1 MTSNESNNS
10 NDLEANDIPIE
21 IWQSDLIVLPIPEN
35 KPGTNTYMQIN
46 LHITNNAR
54 TSFRF
59 NPKKIIPELITSD
72 GQILP
77 QLPDT
82 NEHIQTNVPSES
94 FVLRLTRLIS
104 NLTSPFKRGNYL
116 IVKPKVTTTVSINTK
131 LFWQNNLLTLEFHA
145 CDFNLLQSRHYWFFD
160 KLHPGK
166 YQVRLIYLNSY
177 KNIVNSN
184 SEKAKTIQN
193 ISSGQLAT
201 KLKNLYLVQPRSTER
216 NIVEVDGIQFETI
229 IPEKVI
235 TIPKQERG
243 AETSVK
249 LGISITNNTQT
260 PFRFDLFATLIPQIV
275 GADGLAL
282 QKSYS
287 TTFLQSPRE
296 CDFPSAMPGE
306 SVTLFPSAKLIW
318 LKRGRLA
325 LKITA
330 GDGGYWHFSNLEP
343 GVYRV
348 RFIYSKRN
356 EWAPTNQKSTSK
368 KSLEWIC
375 KNTVPTPFVE
385 IYLSQNS

>member
-1 MTSNESNNS
+1 MTCNS
-10 NDLEANDIPIE
+10 KDLEVNDIPIE
-21 IWQSDLIVLPIPEN
+21 IWLPDLIVVPVPEN
-35 KPGTNTYMQIN
+35 KPGTNTYMQID
-46 LHITNNAR
+46 LHLTNNAR

-59 NPKKIIPELITSD
+59 NPKKLILELITSD

-82 NEHIQTNVPSES
+82 NEPSAS
-94 FVLRLTRLIS
+94 FLYRLTHLIS
-104 NLTSPFKRGNYL
+104 NLSSSFKLGNYL
-116 IVKPKVTTTVSINTK
+116 IVQPRKTATISINIR

-145 CDFNLLQSRHYWFFD
+145 CDFNLLQYRHYWFFD

-166 YQVRLIYLNSY
+166 YQIRFNYLNSY
-177 KNIVNSN
+177 KNIVDSDGT
-184 SEKAKTIQN
+184 KVKI
-193 ISSGQLAT
+193 AT
-201 KLKNLYLVQPRSTER
+201 ELKNIYLVQPLLTER
-216 NIVEVDGIQFETI
+216 NIIEVDGIQFETI
-229 IPEKVI
+229 VPEKII

-243 AETSVK
+243 AETLVK
-249 LGISITNNTQT
+249 LGMSITNNTQT

-287 TTFLQSPRE
+287 TTFLQAPRKF
-296 CDFPSAMPGE
+296 DFPFAMPRE
-306 SVTLFPSAKLIW
+306 SVTLFPSAKLMW
-318 LKRGRLA
+318 LKRGRLG

-330 GDGGYWHFSNLEP
+330 GDGGDWHFCNLEP
-343 GVYRV
+343 GIYRV

-356 EWAPTNQKSTSK
+356 ERAPANPKSTGK

-385 IYLSQNS
+385 ICLSINS